1 MKVIAVIIVVFW
13 WIAIWGIFDILTE
26 HKSKYEKME
35 IYTAIIVTII
45 IIIIIFPHML
55 DHIC

>member
-1 MKVIAVIIVVFW
+1 MKIIAAIMILFW
-13 WIAIWGIFDILTE
+13 WIAIWGVFDILTE
-26 HKSKYEKME
+26 HKSNDEKMK

-55 DHIC
+55 DHLC